1 MYSKSKGEKHMKT
14 IRKVIAAF
22 MIAVMAATVLS
33 TTAFAASEQKK
44 STQMVKF
51 AKQALEQADTD
62 DLYTGTIDDPILIY
76 YGSQPFTQPF
86 TLVKWLTD
94 NKKQKSPTYKGS
106 LQDLSVGIVADLGNF
121 YAKNYLSK
129 TLTTLEDTSYD
140 IGEGVKKAPD
150 EIVDKIATKTKAPI
164 VSDLYEMT
172 GPAGKIAMM
181 AVLFPGYLAT
191 NAGALVFVLVG
202 GGVALAVIFGLTGVM
217 SPLLAIKEGPRVIEQ
232 FFRDINEMENAVD
245 AAK

>member
-1 MYSKSKGEKHMKT
+1 M
-14 IRKVIAAF
+14 
-22 MIAVMAATVLS
+22 
-33 TTAFAASEQKK
+33 
-44 STQMVKF
+44 
-51 AKQALEQADTD
+51 
-62 DLYTGTIDDPILIY
+62 
-76 YGSQPFTQPF
+76 
-86 TLVKWLTD
+86 KWLTD